1 MISASYKN
9 ANTNIEI
16 CKLTKNIWLGLLH
29 VWKQLQIQ
37 IYPILSY
44 SILLFYT
51 FFMRSDI
58 TTDLTFSL
66 QCNVGGVKF

>member
-9 ANTNIEI
+9 TNTNIEI
-16 CKLTKNIWLGLLH
+16 CKLTKNIWLGLLD

-37 IYPILSY
+37 IYPISSY

>member
-9 ANTNIEI
+9 TNTNIEI

>member
-9 ANTNIEI
+9 TNTNIEI

-44 SILLFYT
+44 SILLFNT

>member
-9 ANTNIEI
+9 TNTNIEI
-16 CKLTKNIWLGLLH
+16 CKLTKNIWLGLLD
-29 VWKQLQIQ
+29 VWKQLQMQ

>member
-9 ANTNIEI
+9 TNTNIEI

-58 TTDLTFSL
+58 TTDLSFSL